1 MFIRANKRRKNGKPH
16 TYYNVVENRRLA
28 DGRSVQRQV
37 LYLGEI
43 NAQQEDSWRRALQVF
58 DPVGNQTQTMSLFT
72 APEMIPS
79 EQVNSLAVCLNQMTL
94 RHPRSYGDCWLGCQ
108 LWQDLKLDEFWNKRL
123 VADGRSGVSWEKVL
137 ALLVINRLIDPG
149 SEFRLHRQ
157 WFDRSAMDELL
168 EVDASAASKDRLYRC
183 LDRILEHRSDL
194 FQHLEQRWKDLFNVS
209 FDVLL
214 YDLTSTYFEG
224 LCEQIPKAVHGY
236 SRDGRPDCRQVV
248 IALVVTPEG
257 LPMAYEVMP
266 GNTSDKTTL
275 EGFLKKIED
284 IYGKARRVWVMDRG
298 IRKRPANPIWREY
311 HSVVNFDSLIEQG
324 VINESAGW
332 VIDGRTPRI
341 LG

>member
-58 DPVGNQTQTMSLFT
+58 DPVDNQTQTMSLFT

-224 LCEQIPKAVHGY
+224 LCEQIPKAVHG
-236 SRDGRPDCRQVV
+236 
-248 IALVVTPEG
+248 
-257 LPMAYEVMP
+257 
-266 GNTSDKTTL
+266 
-275 EGFLKKIED
+275 
-284 IYGKARRVWVMDRG
+284 
-298 IRKRPANPIWREY
+298 
-311 HSVVNFDSLIEQG
+311 
-324 VINESAGW
+324 
-332 VIDGRTPRI
+332 
-341 LG
+341 